1 MKICKNCGTENFG
14 AFSECSKCKFP
25 LDFTIE
31 TNDYTPPAPP
41 TSQQYPV
48 YNRYPQQPVSQSSGL
63 KTAAKILLII
73 QTVFSAF
80 ALLFCLGFFIISLIS
95 KKNEFMI
102 LAWILQSSAIF
113 SFVFRLCMTIS
124 YSRKIDE
131 RQPISV
137 GFKLCTLF
145 LLSPVAGIL
154 MLCDNP

>member
-1 MKICKNCGTENFG
+1 
-14 AFSECSKCKFP
+14 
-25 LDFTIE
+25 
-31 TNDYTPPAPP
+31 
-41 TSQQYPV
+41 
-48 YNRYPQQPVSQSSGL
+48 
-63 KTAAKILLII
+63 
-73 QTVFSAF
+73 
-80 ALLFCLGFFIISLIS
+80 
-95 KKNEFMI
+95 MI